1 MKIYMIEKKKIRIV
15 RSDVFSLERFDR
27 KYSAYILL
35 NELSSTI
42 TMNDHLTENS
52 IIRKIMFD
60 IKKTFH
66 RDVSKNTSFFS
77 SFILVHFGSTQKI
90 LSLSL

>member
-52 IIRKIMFD
+52 IIRKIIFD
-60 IKKTFH
+60 IIKKLSTATYRRTRAFFH
-66 RDVSKNTSFFS
+66 PSFS
-77 SFILVHFGSTQKI
+77 STSDPRRKF
-90 LSLSL
+90 SLSL